1 MTEINDSKR
10 VEKLIKEIATYLMIY
25 VGILAVLSLIIKIDP
40 TKEYNIWMGAIHG
53 YIAPIKW
60 IMSLFNDSILAKAP
74 LHAKGYNLA
83 WWIALILS
91 IREIP
96 RIFLQSILDFYH
108 GSNDSGNSNDGDN
121 DNGSD
126 SDDSNDSYNSND
138 SNDSVPAENQ
148 EV

>member
-10 VEKLIKEIATYLMIY
+10 VNKLINEIATYLMIY

-40 TKEYNIWMGAIHG
+40 TKEYNIWMGTVHG

-74 LHAKGYNLA
+74 LHAKGYDLA
-83 WWIALILS
+83 WWIALIFS

-96 RIFLQSILDFYH
+96 RIILQSLHNFYRA
-108 GSNDSGNSNDGDN
+108 SNDSGNSNEGDN
-121 DNGSD
+121 DND
-126 SDDSNDSYNSND
+126 NDSGNSND